1 MSSPPATEA
10 CAGNDGSHLA
20 GSQPD
25 ATPYAST
32 STTQRMSSEALAS
45 QQCGSLPQISINRA
59 ERTLEM
65 KGSPNNL
72 HGHPGM
78 QQTANGF
85 NDVPGA
91 KPDS

>member
-1 MSSPPATEA
+1 
-10 CAGNDGSHLA
+10 
-20 GSQPD
+20 
-25 ATPYAST
+25 
-32 STTQRMSSEALAS
+32 MSSEALAS
-45 QQCGSLPQISINRA
+45 QQYGSLQPISINRA